1 MSADGPDSNDDR
13 ALIQRC
19 FAHERRAW
27 TTFVERFSR
36 LIYSVV
42 HETMRRH
49 GAERSEDE
57 VDELFHTTFLALYDN
72 NYRRLRQWSGRCS
85 LASWVRLV
93 TSSVVVDQLR
103 RRRRTT
109 PIETGG
115 GTLDGPVPDYLVDD
129 TPLTVELLVDAERA
143 VRLRV
148 ALKALSPAD
157 RELLLLLYRDER
169 TPAEVAAL
177 LDVRPGALYTRKNR
191 ALQRLREAVEGLPEN
206 LSDRLEPLAGEI
218 AGARASLGAT
228 RDDAPGAA
236 PKTSTEGADG
246 HPRRQ

>member
-1 MSADGPDSNDDR
+1 VSGDGPESNEDR
-13 ALIQRC
+13 ALVERC

-49 GAERSEDE
+49 GASRDADE
-57 VDELFHTTFLALYDN
+57 VDELFHTTFLALYDH

-103 RRRRTT
+103 RRRNTT
-109 PIETGG
+109 PIDTGG
-115 GTLDGPVPDYLVDD
+115 GSLDGPLPDYLVDD
-129 TPLTVELLVDAERA
+129 ARPTVEILMDAERA
-143 VRLRV
+143 MRLRV

-169 TPAEVAAL
+169 TPGDVAAL

-191 ALQRLREAVEGLPEN
+191 ALQRLREAVEGLPDDVGE
-206 LSDRLEPLAGEI
+206 RLGPLDGEI
-218 AGARASLGAT
+218 AGTRASLGAT
-228 RDDAPGAA
+228 RDEAPGTA
-236 PKTSTEGADG
+236 PTTSAEGADG